1 MNTKERPNFTFR
13 LSSPQYRRF
22 LDFIA
27 SDKGVTP
34 GKILNEL
41 IFERVDVV
49 LSFRAS
55 EKAHKEVDPEFA
67 HEFDTAAFSWL
78 DGGVSRHWTKLTSI
92 IGYEKAKSYQDRFL
106 PLYHKFYDEI
116 SEAAGLDYRN
126 LERRW
131 ELAESDG
138 E

>member
-1 MNTKERPNFTFR
+1 MNTKEKPNFTFR
-13 LSSPQYRRF
+13 LASPQFRRF

-27 SDKGVTP
+27 SDRGVTP

-41 IFERVDVV
+41 IHERTHMV

-55 EKAHKEVDPEFA
+55 EKAHKEVDSEFVG
-67 HEFDTAAFSWL
+67 EFDVAAFSWL
-78 DGGVSRHWTKLTSI
+78 DGGISRHWSKMTNTL
-92 IGYEKAKSYQDRFL
+92 GYEKCKKYMDRFL
-106 PLYHKFYDEI
+106 PVYHRFYDEI
-116 SEAAGLDYRN
+116 SEGAELNYRD

-131 ELAESDG
+131 ELSRSDG